1 MDLLFQR
8 TARIIGEDG
17 VNALKAATVAVF
29 GTGGVGSYACEA
41 LGRAGVGHLI
51 FIDKDVVDETNMNRQ
66 LVADLTTL
74 GRNKAEIMAERV
86 RRVNPSCDVQALVK
100 RYNLSDD
107 EFIPSLHADFI
118 IDAIDD
124 VPAKVAMAVCCWK
137 HKIPEIS
144 SMGTGNRLH
153 PEMLEIADIYKTREC
168 HLARKMRKALK
179 EARVRHLP
187 VVYSREPAHKI
198 IGEGYQPGSISFVPP
213 VSGMMMAGYV
223 IREILKKKGIQ

>member
-66 LVADLTTL
+66 LVANLTTL

-100 RYNLSDD
+100 RYNPSDD

>member
-74 GRNKAEIMAERV
+74 GRDKAEIMAERV

-100 RYNLSDD
+100 RYNPSDD

>member
-1 MDLLFQR
+1 M
-8 TARIIGEDG
+8 
-17 VNALKAATVAVF
+17 
-29 GTGGVGSYACEA
+29 
-41 LGRAGVGHLI
+41 I

-74 GRNKAEIMAERV
+74 GRNKAEVMAERA
-86 RRVNPSCDVQALVK
+86 RRVNPSCDVKSSVK
-100 RYNLSDD
+100 LYDPTD
-107 EFIPSLHADFI
+107 EEFIPSLHADFI

-124 VPAKVAMAVCCWK
+124 VPAKVAMAICCWK
-137 HKIPEIS
+137 HKVPEIS

-153 PEMLEIADIYKTREC
+153 PELLEISDIYKTSVC

-179 EARVRHLP
+179 EARVRRLP

-213 VSGMMMAGYV
+213 VSGMLMAGYV

>member
-100 RYNLSDD
+100 RYDPSDD

-153 PEMLEIADIYKTREC
+153 PELLEISDIYKTSVC

-179 EARVRHLP
+179 EARVRRLP

-213 VSGMMMAGYV
+213 VSGMLMAGYV

>member
-100 RYNLSDD
+100 RYDPSDD

-124 VPAKVAMAVCCWK
+124 VPAKVAMAICCWK

>member
-17 VNALKAATVAVF
+17 VNALKAATMAVF

-100 RYNLSDD
+100 RYNPSDD

-187 VVYSREPAHKI
+187 VVYSWEPAHKI

>member
-1 MDLLFQR
+1 MDLLYQR

-17 VNALKAATVAVF
+17 VNALKEATVAVF

-74 GRNKAEIMAERV
+74 GRNKAEVMAERV

-100 RYNLSDD
+100 RYDPSDD
-107 EFIPSLHADFI
+107 EFIPSLQVDFV

>member
-41 LGRAGVGHLI
+41 LGRSGVGHLI

-100 RYNLSDD
+100 RYDPSDD

>member
-17 VNALKAATVAVF
+17 VNALKAATMAVF

-100 RYNLSDD
+100 RYNPSDD

>member
-74 GRNKAEIMAERV
+74 GRNKVEVMAERV
-86 RRVNPSCDVQALVK
+86 KRVNPSCDVQALVK
-100 RYNLSDD
+100 RYDPSDD
-107 EFIPSLHADFI
+107 EFIPSLHADFV

-124 VPAKVAMAVCCWK
+124 VPAKVAMAICCWK

-153 PEMLEIADIYKTREC
+153 PEMLEIVDIYKTREC

-187 VVYSREPAHKI
+187 VVYSWEPAHKI
-198 IGEGYQPGSISFVPP
+198 IGEGYRPGSISFVPP

>member
-1 MDLLFQR
+1 MDLLYQR
-8 TARIIGEDG
+8 TARIIGEEG
-17 VNALKAATVAVF
+17 VRALKDATVAVF

-41 LGRAGVGHLI
+41 LARAGVGHLI

-74 GRNKAEIMAERV
+74 GRNKAEVMAERAS
-86 RRVNPSCDVQALVK
+86 RVNPSCDVKSIVK
-100 RYNLSDD
+100 LYDPTD
-107 EFIPSLHADFI
+107 EEFIPSLHADFI

-124 VPAKVAMAVCCWK
+124 VPAKVAMAICCWK
-137 HKIPEIS
+137 HKVPEIS

-153 PEMLEIADIYKTREC
+153 PELLEISDIYKTSVC

-179 EARVRHLP
+179 EARVRRLP

-213 VSGMMMAGYV
+213 VSGMLMAGYV

>member
-100 RYNLSDD
+100 RYNPSDD

-198 IGEGYQPGSISFVPP
+198 IGEGYRPGSISFVPP

>member
-1 MDLLFQR
+1 MDLLYQR
-8 TARIIGEDG
+8 TARIIGEEG
-17 VNALKAATVAVF
+17 VRALKDATVAVF

-41 LGRAGVGHLI
+41 LARAGVGHLI

-74 GRNKAEIMAERV
+74 GRNKAEVMAERA
-86 RRVNPSCDVQALVK
+86 RRVNPSCDVKSIVK
-100 RYNLSDD
+100 LYDPTD
-107 EFIPSLHADFI
+107 EEFIPSLHADFV

-124 VPAKVAMAVCCWK
+124 VPAKVAMAICCWK
-137 HKIPEIS
+137 HKVPEIS

-153 PEMLEIADIYKTREC
+153 PELLEISDIYKTSVC

-179 EARVRHLP
+179 EARVRRLP
-187 VVYSREPAHKI
+187 VVYSRAPAHKI

-213 VSGMMMAGYV
+213 VSGMLMAGYV

>member
-100 RYNLSDD
+100 RYNPSDD

-187 VVYSREPAHKI
+187 VVYSREPAHKV

>member
-1 MDLLFQR
+1 MDLLYQR
-8 TARIIGEDG
+8 TARIIGEEG
-17 VNALKAATVAVF
+17 VRALKDATVAVF

-41 LGRAGVGHLI
+41 LARAGVGHLI

-74 GRNKAEIMAERV
+74 GRNKAEVMAERS
-86 RRVNPSCDVQALVK
+86 RRVNPSCDVKSIVK
-100 RYNLSDD
+100 LYDPTD
-107 EFIPSLHADFI
+107 EEFIPSLHADFV

-124 VPAKVAMAVCCWK
+124 VPAKVAMAICCWK
-137 HKIPEIS
+137 HKVPEIS

-153 PEMLEIADIYKTREC
+153 PELLEISDIYKTSVC

-179 EARVRHLP
+179 EARVRRLP

-213 VSGMMMAGYV
+213 VSGMLMAGYV

>member
-100 RYNLSDD
+100 RYNPSDD

-153 PEMLEIADIYKTREC
+153 PQMLEIADIYKTREC

>member
-66 LVADLTTL
+66 LVADITTL

-100 RYNLSDD
+100 RYDPSDD

>member
-100 RYNLSDD
+100 RYNPSDD

-213 VSGMMMAGYV
+213 VSGMVMAGYV

>member
-8 TARIIGEDG
+8 TAHIIGEDG

-100 RYNLSDD
+100 RYNPSDD

>member
-100 RYNLSDD
+100 RYDPSDD
-107 EFIPSLHADFI
+107 EFIPSLHTDFI

>member
-100 RYNLSDD
+100 RYNPSDD
-107 EFIPSLHADFI
+107 EFIPSLHADFT

>member
-100 RYNLSDD
+100 RYNPSDD
-107 EFIPSLHADFI
+107 EFIPSLHVDFI

>member
-17 VNALKAATVAVF
+17 VNALKAAAVAVF

-100 RYNLSDD
+100 RYNPSDD

>member
-1 MDLLFQR
+1 MDLLYQR
-8 TARIIGEDG
+8 TARIIGEEG
-17 VNALKAATVAVF
+17 VRALKDATVAVF

-41 LGRAGVGHLI
+41 LARAGVGHLI

-74 GRNKAEIMAERV
+74 GRNKAEVMAERAG
-86 RRVNPSCDVQALVK
+86 RVNPSCDVKSIVK
-100 RYNLSDD
+100 LYDPTD
-107 EFIPSLHADFI
+107 EEFIPSLHADFV

-124 VPAKVAMAVCCWK
+124 VPAKVAMAICCWK
-137 HKIPEIS
+137 HKVPEIS

-153 PEMLEIADIYKTREC
+153 PELLEISDIYKTSVC

-179 EARVRHLP
+179 ETRVRHLP

>member
-74 GRNKAEIMAERV
+74 GRNKAEVMAERV
-86 RRVNPSCDVQALVK
+86 KRVNPSCDVQALVK
-100 RYNLSDD
+100 RYDPSDD
-107 EFIPSLHADFI
+107 EFIPSLHADFV

-124 VPAKVAMAVCCWK
+124 VPAKVAMAICCWK

-187 VVYSREPAHKI
+187 VVYSWEPAHKI
-198 IGEGYQPGSISFVPP
+198 IGEGYRPGSISFVPP

>member
-1 MDLLFQR
+1 MDLLYQR

-17 VNALKAATVAVF
+17 VNALKEATVAVF

-100 RYNLSDD
+100 RYDPSDD

>member
-17 VNALKAATVAVF
+17 VNALKATTVAVF

-100 RYNLSDD
+100 RYNPSDD

>member
-100 RYNLSDD
+100 RYDPSDD

-153 PEMLEIADIYKTREC
+153 PEMLEIVDIYKTREC

>member
-100 RYNLSDD
+100 RYNPSDD

-124 VPAKVAMAVCCWK
+124 VPAKVAMAVCCRK

>member
-1 MDLLFQR
+1 MDLLYQR

-17 VNALKAATVAVF
+17 VNALKEATVAVF

-74 GRNKAEIMAERV
+74 GRNKAEVMAERV

-100 RYNLSDD
+100 RYDPSDD

>member
-74 GRNKAEIMAERV
+74 GRNKAEIMAERI

-100 RYNLSDD
+100 RYDPSDD

-213 VSGMMMAGYV
+213 ASGMMMAGYV

>member
-41 LGRAGVGHLI
+41 LGRAGVGHLN

-100 RYNLSDD
+100 RYNPSDD
-107 EFIPSLHADFI
+107 EFIPSLHVDFI

>member
-74 GRNKAEIMAERV
+74 GRNKAEVMAERV
-86 RRVNPSCDVQALVK
+86 KRVNPSCDVQALVK
-100 RYNLSDD
+100 RYDPSDD
-107 EFIPSLHADFI
+107 EFIPSLHADFV

-124 VPAKVAMAVCCWK
+124 VPAKVAMAICCWK

-179 EARVRHLP
+179 EARVRHFP

>member
-17 VNALKAATVAVF
+17 VNALEAATVAVF

-100 RYNLSDD
+100 RYNPSDD

>member
-100 RYNLSDD
+100 RYDPSDD
-107 EFIPSLHADFI
+107 EFIPSFHADFI

-187 VVYSREPAHKI
+187 GVYSREPAHKI

>member
-100 RYNLSDD
+100 RYDPSDD

-124 VPAKVAMAVCCWK
+124 VPAKVAMAICCWK

-144 SMGTGNRLH
+144 SMGDRQPAASGNAGDCGYLQK
-153 PEMLEIADIYKTREC
+153 PENAIWQER
-168 HLARKMRKALK
+168 
-179 EARVRHLP
+179 
-187 VVYSREPAHKI
+187 
-198 IGEGYQPGSISFVPP
+198 
-213 VSGMMMAGYV
+213 
-223 IREILKKKGIQ
+223 

>member
-1 MDLLFQR
+1 MDLLYQR
-8 TARIIGEDG
+8 TARIIGEEG
-17 VNALKAATVAVF
+17 VRALKDATVAVF

-41 LGRAGVGHLI
+41 LAR
-51 FIDKDVVDETNMNRQ
+51 KDVVDETNMNRQ

-74 GRNKAEIMAERV
+74 GRNKAEVMAERA
-86 RRVNPSCDVQALVK
+86 RRVNPSCDVKSSVK
-100 RYNLSDD
+100 LYDPTD
-107 EFIPSLHADFI
+107 EEFIPSLHADFI

-124 VPAKVAMAVCCWK
+124 VPAKVAMAICCWK
-137 HKIPEIS
+137 HKVPEIS

-153 PEMLEIADIYKTREC
+153 PELLEISDIYKTSVC

-179 EARVRHLP
+179 EARVRRLP

-213 VSGMMMAGYV
+213 VSGMLMAGYV